1 MFSFG
6 NSQKKPFS
14 YNIFHRKRVMTI
26 YSSKK
31 TGSLVLESQVYGKE
45 YAGTNMES
53 STKIGRISS
62 PGFTFIS
69 FFSIA

>member
-6 NSQKKPFS
+6 IAKKKPFS

-26 YSSKK
+26 YSSKN
-31 TGSLVLESQVYGKE
+31 TGSLVLESQEYGKE

-53 STKIGRISS
+53 FTNIGRMSS
-62 PGFTFIS
+62 PGFTFTS
-69 FFSIA
+69 VFFIA